1 MLTCSVCGV
10 AKAESN
16 YYGCCRATCK
26 DCYKARVR
34 AYRAANIERV
44 REYDRNRPNA
54 AERAAAHNR
63 RYDWSRLDAEK
74 KASIKASGMTWR
86 ERNRDKRRAHIIL
99 GNAIREKKIVPQPC
113 ERCGFALGVHGH
125 HEDYS
130 KPLDVIWLCKKC
142 HGQRHREINAERR
155 RAA

>member
-1 MLTCSVCGV
+1 MLTCSICGE

-34 AYRAANIERV
+34 AYRAANIERI

-54 AERAAAHNR
+54 PQRADAHSR
-63 RYDWSRLDAEK
+63 RYEWDKMDAEK
-74 KASIKASGMTWR
+74 KAKVLATKSAWT
-86 ERNRDKRRAHIIL
+86 ERNQHKRAAQLIVQK
-99 GNAIREKKIVPQPC
+99 AIRAKKLSPKPC